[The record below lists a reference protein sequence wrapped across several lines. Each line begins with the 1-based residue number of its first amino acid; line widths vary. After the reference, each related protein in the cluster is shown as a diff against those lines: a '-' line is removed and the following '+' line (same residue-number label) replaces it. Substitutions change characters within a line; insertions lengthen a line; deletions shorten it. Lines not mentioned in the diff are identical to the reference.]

1 MSFLPTKIN
10 QKTLFLDRP
19 TGKLLFESGGVRQV
33 QSKPHRQLYQQ
44 KWSPHPSNKSSTNQH
59 HFCVHAQIHHRALPT
74 QPRHRHRQNVKIK
87 ISHKLPIE
95 REKGSSKP
103 PISLSIYLAKR
114 LAAAGALVDLLT
126 LERYGLVGAAGG
138 GTGLGL
144 HPGLDLAGHGK
155 EGLLDVGRGLGGG
168 FEELDAEG
176 VGELLALLG
185 RDDPLGRQVGLVADE
200 ELVDILAGV
209 AVDLVEPLLD
219 VVEGFVVGD
228 VVDDDDAVGAAV
240 VRGGDGAEALLAGG
254 VPNLELDG
262 LAVELDGADLKVDAD
277 GGDVGFRVGV
287 VGESEEKARLAD
299 AGVSDEQELEEVI
312 AVGRRGG

>member
-1 MSFLPTKIN
+1 MNPPT
-10 QKTLFLDRP
+10 
-19 TGKLLFESGGVRQV
+19 
-33 QSKPHRQLYQQ
+33 
-44 KWSPHPSNKSSTNQH
+44 
-59 HFCVHAQIHHRALPT
+59 
-74 QPRHRHRQNVKIK
+74 
-87 ISHKLPIE
+87 
-95 REKGSSKP
+95 
-103 PISLSIYLAKR
+103 SLSVYLS
-114 LAAAGALVDLLT
+114 LAAAGALVDLLA

-138 GTGLGL
+138 GAGLRL
-144 HPGLDLAGHGK
+144 HPGLDLAGHGE

-228 VVDDDDAVGAAV
+228 VVHDDDAVGAAV

-312 AVGRRGG
+312 AVGRGEGRTNKRLMG

>member
-1 MSFLPTKIN
+1 MEP
-10 QKTLFLDRP
+10 
-19 TGKLLFESGGVRQV
+19 
-33 QSKPHRQLYQQ
+33 
-44 KWSPHPSNKSSTNQH
+44 
-59 HFCVHAQIHHRALPT
+59 
-74 QPRHRHRQNVKIK
+74 
-87 ISHKLPIE
+87 
-95 REKGSSKP
+95 
-103 PISLSIYLAKR
+103 
-114 LAAAGALVDLLT
+114 LAAAGAFVDLLT
-126 LERYGLVGAAGG
+126 LERYGLVGSTGG

-168 FEELDAEG
+168 FEELNAEG

-185 RDDPLGRQVGLVADE
+185 RDDALGGEVGLVADE

-228 VVDDDDAVGAAV
+228 VVDDDDAVGPAV

-262 LAVELDGADLKVDAD
+262 LAIELDGADLEVDAD
-277 GGDVGFRVGV
+277 GGDVRFRVGV
-287 VGESEEKARLAD
+287 VGETEEKARLAD

-312 AVGRRGG
+312 AVGE